1 MSARNLPLALIT
13 LALGLALGYV
23 FSPRSREVPKDGDRS
38 ALEAIDARLE
48 RLEQALGRERAGA
61 VLQPAAPP
69 TGIQEPTAGA
79 PPISERF
86 PVVSERGPAIEE
98 SGQPSMAEE
107 LTALRAAMESLRQA
121 VVDHSLPARFPTQ
134 EMIRGAPEPNTPAL
148 EDLLA
153 RAYGG
158 STSHAAMKESV
169 RWKSQEEVLALY
181 GRPTQ
186 VAVNGAWGYN
196 LTRAGANSLRY
207 VSFEFV
213 DNYVSDVK
221 VTGP

>member
-1 MSARNLPLALIT
+1 MSARNLPLALIL
-13 LALGLALGYV
+13 LALGFALGFV

-38 ALEAIDARLE
+38 TLEAIDARLE

-69 TGIQEPTAGA
+69 TGMQEPTAGA

-86 PVVSERGPAIEE
+86 PVASERGPAIEE
-98 SGQPSMAEE
+98 SGQPSMAAE
-107 LTALRAAMESLRQA
+107 LANLHAAMESLRQA

-158 STSHAAMKESV
+158 SASHAAMKESV

-181 GRPTQ
+181 GRPTS
-186 VAVNGAWGYN
+186 VGTNGNWFYD
-196 LTRAGANSLRY
+196 LTPPNAKNHRWVY
-207 VSFEFV
+207 FEFV
-213 DNYVSDVK
+213 ENYVTGVT